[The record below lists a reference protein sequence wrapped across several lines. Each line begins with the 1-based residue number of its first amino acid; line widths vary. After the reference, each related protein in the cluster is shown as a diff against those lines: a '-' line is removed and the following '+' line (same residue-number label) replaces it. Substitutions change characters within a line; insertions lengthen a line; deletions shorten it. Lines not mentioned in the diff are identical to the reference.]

1 MWSEYEQEPA
11 ACWLEKKL
19 ATSWNFAKKM
29 RTKDY
34 EVAVK
39 PAGLVNEPS
48 EK

>member
-1 MWSEYEQEPA
+1 MNNNQLPA
-11 ACWLEKKL
+11 DWTK
-19 ATSWNFAKKM
+19 SWNFAKKM